1 MIASE
6 TNPSL
11 TDQWQ
16 TPATDA
22 NRSTEPKITPPS
34 CPTSLAE
41 AGVNLGLL
49 CDLTLKHLYL
59 QNHSLGAE
67 LARQVRLPFALV
79 EEALRYL
86 KDERCVEVVSGDLI
100 GPASYRF
107 NLTQQGRQRA
117 QEAFDGC
124 RYVGPAPV
132 PLAAYMKQCQRQT
145 VAQVECHPEELK
157 QAFAESIIPDGLLD
171 EIGSAVCTGKSMFV
185 HGAPGNG
192 KTMIGSGLGRFLND
206 HGGEIYV
213 PYAIEI
219 DGSIITVFD
228 PTLHR
233 PTDNA
238 DNRFADASQAASTL
252 MSTPS
257 GKSAPDF
264 RWRRVRRPVVV
275 TGGELTLDM
284 LDLRYNRE
292 SNFYTAPLHVKANGG
307 IFVIDDFGR
316 QIVGPQELLN
326 RWILPLEDRV
336 DYLTLTTGKKLAVP
350 FESLIVFCTNLN
362 PRELVD
368 DAFLRR
374 IRHKIEIGPPTREVY
389 TEIFKHCCEAQQVSF
404 EPSVVDY
411 LYSEFYD
418 SGRSPRS
425 SDPRDLLEII
435 HSICRFQRREIQL
448 SDQLMAEAT
457 KRFFCNV

>member
-6 TNPSL
+6 ISPG
-11 TDQWQ
+11 
-16 TPATDA
+16 
-22 NRSTEPKITPPS
+22 STEQLRNTSTDSSQVTGQSVTPPA
-34 CPTSLAE
+34 CPKSLSE
-41 AGVNLGLL
+41 AGVNLGSL

-59 QNHSLGAE
+59 QGHSLGAE
-67 LARQVRLPFALV
+67 LARQLRLPFVLV
-79 EEALRYL
+79 EEALRHL
-86 KDERCVEVVSGDLI
+86 KDERCLEVVSGDLI

-107 NLTQQGRQRA
+107 NLTQYGRERA
-117 QEAFDGC
+117 QEAFDSC

-132 PLAAYMKQCQRQT
+132 PLSDYVRQCQRQT
-145 VAQVECHPEELK
+145 VADVQCHPDELRE
-157 QAFAESIIPDGLLD
+157 AFADLIISDGLLD
-171 EIGSAVCTGKSMFV
+171 QIGPAVCTGKSMFV

-192 KTMIGSGLGRFLND
+192 KTLIASGLGQFLND
-206 HGGEIYV
+206 HGGEIFV
-213 PYAIEI
+213 PYAIEV
-219 DGSIITVFD
+219 DGSIITIFD
-228 PTLHR
+228 PTIHR

-238 DNRFADASQAASTL
+238 DNRFADASQAASAL

-257 GKSAPDF
+257 DASTPDF
-264 RWRRVRRPVVV
+264 RWRRVRRPVIV

-292 SNFYTAPLHVKANGG
+292 SNFYTAPMHVKANGG
-307 IFVIDDFGR
+307 IFLIDDFGR

-350 FESLIVFCTNLN
+350 FESLIIFCTNLE

-389 TEIFKHCCEAQQVSF
+389 TEIFKHCCENREISF

-411 LYSEFYD
+411 LYTEYYD

-435 HSICRFQRREIQL
+435 YSICRFQRKEIEL
-448 SDQLMAEAT
+448 NDQLMAEAT